1 MEKNQSREPR
11 RLLFSDDPM
20 FKRVMEREDICR
32 GVIERIIRVP
42 VGKVVYH
49 NTEQEV
55 RGLPWGKTIN
65 MARDFWTR
73 HRLSKEKPLSSPTS
87 EGKGG
92 ERPCRR
98 GESRTRRTRR
108 TSSPNA

>member
-42 VGKVVYH
+42 VGKVV
-49 NTEQEV
+49 
-55 RGLPWGKTIN
+55 
-65 MARDFWTR
+65 
-73 HRLSKEKPLSSPTS
+73 
-87 EGKGG
+87 
-92 ERPCRR
+92 
-98 GESRTRRTRR
+98 
-108 TSSPNA
+108 